1 MVWKAALA
9 LVLLAA
15 AGQVSAA
22 PRPFATEVAKAKA
35 DMLESADDV
44 YLKMAADSQTAG
56 ISAGATRN
64 LALWQLIGYSL
75 GLCKRHNSQADMVRW
90 LSSFDFVNVGLPAE
104 MSGEIRQSGNATV
117 IKGGQADLGLT
128 AVQEAAYCR
137 VELAA
142 IRQLMTERF
151 AQP

>member
-9 LVLLAA
+9 LVLLAS
-15 AGQVSAA
+15 AGQATAA
-22 PRPFATEVAKAKA
+22 AKPFAAKVAEAKASLVKT
-35 DMLESADDV
+35 ADDV
-44 YLKMAADSQTAG
+44 YLEMAAQSQGAGMTAR
-56 ISAGATRN
+56 TVRD

-75 GLCKRHNSQADMVRW
+75 GTCKRHNSQADMVRW
-90 LSSFDFVNVGLPAE
+90 LSSFDFVDIGLPAE
-104 MSGEIRQSGNATV
+104 TSGEIRQSGNSSV
-117 IKGGQADLGLT
+117 IKGGKADLGLT